1 MSKDRKVGH
10 RHLIS
15 RIPNTEDNRSIVKE
29 INKMMRKS
37 NSLSRIYVRYRQP
50 IEGHKYSWGGG
61 LKKEHAKSFSVYLK
75 PAENMISRE
84 YEFYKDLYLKG
95 KEKADAFD
103 QIMEIMQWV
112 K

>member
-15 RIPNTEDNRSIVKE
+15 RIPNTEDNRNIVKE
-29 INKMMRKS
+29 INKMMSKS
-37 NSLSRIYVRYRQP
+37 DSLSRIYVRYRQP

-75 PAENMISRE
+75 NSDNMISQE
-84 YEFYKDLYLKG
+84 YKFYRDLYLKS
-95 KEKADAFD
+95 KEKAEALD
-103 QIMEIMQWV
+103 QIKEIMQWI

>member
-29 INKMMRKS
+29 INKMMNKS
-37 NSLSRIYVRYRQP
+37 DSLSRIYVRYREP
-50 IEGHKYSWGGG
+50 IKGHKYSWGGS
-61 LKKEHAKSFSVYLK
+61 LKKEHAKSFSIYLK
-75 PAENMISRE
+75 NSDNMITKE
-84 YEFYKDLYLKG
+84 YKHYRDAYLKS

-103 QIMEIMQWV
+103 QIMEIMKWA

>member
-15 RIPNTEDNRSIVKE
+15 RIPNTEDNRNIVKE
-29 INKMMRKS
+29 INKMMSKS
-37 NSLSRIYVRYRQP
+37 DSLSRIYVKYRQP
-50 IEGHKYSWGGG
+50 IKGHHYDYGGG

-75 PAENMISRE
+75 NSSNMISQE
-84 YEFYKDLYLKG
+84 YKFYRDLYLKS
-95 KEKADAFD
+95 KEKAEALD
-103 QIMEIMQWV
+103 QIKEIMQWI